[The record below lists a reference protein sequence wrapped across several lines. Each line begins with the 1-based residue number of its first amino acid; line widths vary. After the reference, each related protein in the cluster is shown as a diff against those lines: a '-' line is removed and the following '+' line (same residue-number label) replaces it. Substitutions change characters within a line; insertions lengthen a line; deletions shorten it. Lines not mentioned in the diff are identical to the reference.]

1 MNYATQH
8 HIGKN
13 QSSRRKR
20 TTNITLAIG
29 RLRKAASK
37 TQNSTRNTE
46 RPTEIRTD
54 SNAFNGFLKCRFLPK
69 QEETPSVQD
78 FKERLKIE
86 RDFYQSLSN
95 FARQY
100 NIEPIQTKD
109 FGFPYNIA
117 LAMWDLEKKVEQVN
131 EDWNSFKLIR
141 NNRKILFV
149 KEERYYTGTSLYYVP
164 IVPLFQMLKDPR
176 HKQNAQLLLS
186 VCSYLY
192 HIADVPYYRQQNSYL
207 YWIYEMHEDWIE
219 QGDEAEEDMQEF
231 RREFKISKTIGD
243 KIEKKLFN
251 RKNLELF
258 EKRLNHFKSRTD
270 FDHDCY
276 KVASDAFTLYTEYPE
291 TSIFRN
297 QPTPDKNP
305 YFDDDENRAIGM
317 DMYIS
322 FVADTKGCLY
332 DNIEESINAEF
343 NEYGSIE
350 EPTIYTPINGTELSK
365 ADFNFENRFFTLME
379 DLYKILTP

>member
-20 TTNITLAIG
+20 TTKAALAVG
-29 RLRKAASK
+29 RLRKVASK

-54 SNAFNGFLKCRFLPK
+54 SNAYNGFLKCRFLPK
-69 QEETPSVQD
+69 QEETPTVQD
-78 FKERLKIE
+78 CKERLKIE

-231 RREFKISKTIGD
+231 RREFKISKTIGE

-258 EKRLNHFKSRTD
+258 EKRLNHFKSRTG
-270 FDHDCY
+270 FRCFC
-276 KVASDAFTLYTEYPE
+276 SLYEI
-291 TSIFRN
+291 SGNKHF
-297 QPTPDKNP
+297 QKSANP
-305 YFDDDENRAIGM
+305 RTRP
-317 DMYIS
+317 
-322 FVADTKGCLY
+322 VQ
-332 DNIEESINAEF
+332 
-343 NEYGSIE
+343 
-350 EPTIYTPINGTELSK
+350 
-365 ADFNFENRFFTLME
+365 
-379 DLYKILTP
+379 

>member
-1 MNYATQH
+1 MNATKNN
-8 HIGKN
+8 IGKN

-20 TTNITLAIG
+20 TTTTALAIG
-29 RLRKAASK
+29 RFRKVASK
-37 TQNSTRNTE
+37 TQNSERNKK
-46 RPTEIRTD
+46 RQTEIRTD
-54 SNAFNGFLKCRFLPK
+54 SNASNGFLKCCFLPK
-69 QEETPSVQD
+69 QEEIPTVQD
-78 FKERLKIE
+78 CKERLKTE

-95 FARQY
+95 FSRQY
-100 NIEPIQTKD
+100 NIELMQTKD

-131 EDWNSFKLIR
+131 EDWNSFKFIR
-141 NNRKILFV
+141 NNRKILFA
-149 KEERYYTGTSLYYVP
+149 KMERYYTRTLLYYVP
-164 IVPLFQMLKDPR
+164 IVPLFQMLKNPK

-192 HIADVPYYRQQNSYL
+192 HIVDVPYYRQQNSYL

-258 EKRLNHFKSRTD
+258 EQRLNRFESHTE
-270 FDHDCY
+270 FDHDCH
-276 KVASDAFTLYTEYPE
+276 KVASNAFSLYTEYPE

-297 QPTPDKNP
+297 RPTPEQDP
-305 YFDDDENRAIGM
+305 YNDDNKAIGM

-350 EPTIYTPINGTELSK
+350 EPTVYTPINGTELIK
-365 ADFNFENRFFTLME
+365 ANFDFEYRFFTLME
-379 DLYKILTP
+379 DLYKVLTP

>member
-1 MNYATQH
+1 MNATKNN
-8 HIGKN
+8 IGKN

-20 TTNITLAIG
+20 TTTTALAIG
-29 RLRKAASK
+29 RLRKVASK
-37 TQNSTRNTE
+37 TQNSERNTE

-54 SNAFNGFLKCRFLPK
+54 SNASNGFLKCRFLPK
-69 QEETPSVQD
+69 QEETPTVQD
-78 FKERLKIE
+78 CKERLKIE

-100 NIEPIQTKD
+100 NIEPMQTKD

-164 IVPLFQMLKDPR
+164 IVPLFQMLKDPK

-231 RREFKISKTIGD
+231 RREFKISKTIGE

-276 KVASDAFTLYTEYPE
+276 KVASDAFALYTKYPE

-297 QPTPDKNP
+297 QPTPEQDP
-305 YFDDDENRAIGM
+305 YNDDNKAIGM

>member
-1 MNYATQH
+1 MNATKNN
-8 HIGKN
+8 IGKN

-20 TTNITLAIG
+20 TTTTALAIG
-29 RLRKAASK
+29 RLRKVASK
-37 TQNSTRNTE
+37 TQNSERNTE

-54 SNAFNGFLKCRFLPK
+54 SNAYNGFLKCRFLPK
-69 QEETPSVQD
+69 QEETPTVQD
-78 FKERLKIE
+78 CKERLKIE

-231 RREFKISKTIGD
+231 RREFKISKTIGE

-258 EKRLNHFKSRTD
+258 EKRLTHFKSHTD
-270 FDHDCY
+270 FDQDCY
-276 KVASDAFTLYTEYPE
+276 KVASDAFALYTKYPE

-297 QPTPDKNP
+297 QPTPEQDP
-305 YFDDDENRAIGM
+305 YNDDNKAIGM

-350 EPTIYTPINGTELSK
+350 EPTVYTPINGTELSK
-365 ADFNFENRFFTLME
+365 ADFDFENRFFKLME
-379 DLYKILTP
+379 DLYKILTL

>member
-1 MNYATQH
+1 MNATKNN
-8 HIGKN
+8 IGKN

-20 TTNITLAIG
+20 TTTTALAIG
-29 RLRKAASK
+29 RLRKVASK
-37 TQNSTRNTE
+37 TQNSERNTE

-54 SNAFNGFLKCRFLPK
+54 SNAYNGFLKCRFLPK
-69 QEETPSVQD
+69 QEETPTVQD
-78 FKERLKIE
+78 CKERLKIE

-164 IVPLFQMLKDPR
+164 IVPLFQMLKDPK

-192 HIADVPYYRQQNSYL
+192 HIADVPCYRQQNSYL

-276 KVASDAFTLYTEYPE
+276 KVASDAFALYTKYPE

-350 EPTIYTPINGTELSK
+350 EPTVYTPINGTELSK
-365 ADFNFENRFFTLME
+365 ADFDFENRFFKLME
-379 DLYKILTP
+379 DLYKILTL

>member
-29 RLRKAASK
+29 RLRKVASK

-54 SNAFNGFLKCRFLPK
+54 SNASNGFLKCRFLPK
-69 QEETPSVQD
+69 QEETPTVQD
-78 FKERLKIE
+78 CKERLKIE

-117 LAMWDLEKKVEQVN
+117 LAMWDLENKVEQVN

-207 YWIYEMHEDWIE
+207 YWIYEMHEGWL
-219 QGDEAEEDMQEF
+219 
-231 RREFKISKTIGD
+231 REIQVVHG
-243 KIEKKLFN
+243 
-251 RKNLELF
+251 
-258 EKRLNHFKSRTD
+258 
-270 FDHDCY
+270 
-276 KVASDAFTLYTEYPE
+276 VP
-291 TSIFRN
+291 
-297 QPTPDKNP
+297 
-305 YFDDDENRAIGM
+305 
-317 DMYIS
+317 
-322 FVADTKGCLY
+322 
-332 DNIEESINAEF
+332 
-343 NEYGSIE
+343 
-350 EPTIYTPINGTELSK
+350 
-365 ADFNFENRFFTLME
+365 
-379 DLYKILTP
+379 

>member
-1 MNYATQH
+1 MNATKNN
-8 HIGKN
+8 IGKN

-20 TTNITLAIG
+20 TTTTALAIG
-29 RLRKAASK
+29 RLRKVASK
-37 TQNSTRNTE
+37 TQNSERNTE

-54 SNAFNGFLKCRFLPK
+54 SNASNGFLKCRFLPK
-69 QEETPSVQD
+69 QEETPTVQD
-78 FKERLKIE
+78 CKERLKIE

-231 RREFKISKTIGD
+231 RREFKISKTIGE

-276 KVASDAFTLYTEYPE
+276 KVASDAFALYTEYPE

-297 QPTPDKNP
+297 QPTPEQDP
-305 YFDDDENRAIGM
+305 YNDDNKAIGM

-350 EPTIYTPINGTELSK
+350 EPTVYTPINGTELSK
-365 ADFNFENRFFTLME
+365 ADFDFENRFFKLME
-379 DLYKILTP
+379 DLYKILTL

>member
-1 MNYATQH
+1 MNATKNN
-8 HIGKN
+8 IGKN

-20 TTNITLAIG
+20 TTTTALAIG
-29 RLRKAASK
+29 RLRKVASK
-37 TQNSTRNTE
+37 TQNSERNTE

-54 SNAFNGFLKCRFLPK
+54 SNASNGFLKCRFLPK
-69 QEETPSVQD
+69 QEETPTVQD
-78 FKERLKIE
+78 CKERLKIE

-117 LAMWDLEKKVEQVN
+117 LAMWDLENKVEQVN

-164 IVPLFQMLKDPR
+164 IVPLFQMLKDPK

-219 QGDEAEEDMQEF
+219 QGDEAEEDLQEF

-297 QPTPDKNP
+297 QPTPEQDP
-305 YFDDDENRAIGM
+305 YNDDNKAIGM

>member
-20 TTNITLAIG
+20 TTKTALAVG
-29 RLRKAASK
+29 RLRKVASK
-37 TQNSTRNTE
+37 TQNSERNTE

-54 SNAFNGFLKCRFLPK
+54 SNASNGFLKCHFLPK
-69 QEETPSVQD
+69 QEETPTVQD
-78 FKERLKIE
+78 CKERLKIE

-95 FARQY
+95 FVRQY
-100 NIEPIQTKD
+100 NIEPMQTKD

-141 NNRKILFV
+141 NNREILFA
-149 KEERYYTGTSLYYVP
+149 KMERYYTGTSLYYVP
-164 IVPLFQMLKDPR
+164 IVPLFQMLHD
-176 HKQNAQLLLS
+176 KQCKKNAQLLLS

-258 EKRLNHFKSRTD
+258 EQRLNRFESHTE
-270 FDHDCY
+270 FDHDCH
-276 KVASDAFTLYTEYPE
+276 KVASNAFSLYTEYPE

-297 QPTPDKNP
+297 RLAPEQDP
-305 YFDDDENRAIGM
+305 YNDDNKAIGM

-343 NEYGSIE
+343 SEYGSIE
-350 EPTIYTPINGTELSK
+350 EPTVYTPINGTELIK
-365 ADFNFENRFFTLME
+365 ANFDFENRFFTLME
-379 DLYKILTP
+379 DLYKVLTP

>member
-1 MNYATQH
+1 MNATKNN
-8 HIGKN
+8 IGKN

-20 TTNITLAIG
+20 TTTTALAIG
-29 RLRKAASK
+29 RLRKVASK
-37 TQNSTRNTE
+37 TQNSERNTE

-54 SNAFNGFLKCRFLPK
+54 SNAYNGFLKCRFLPK
-69 QEETPSVQD
+69 QEETPTVQD
-78 FKERLKIE
+78 CKERLKIE

-100 NIEPIQTKD
+100 NIEPMYTKD

-117 LAMWDLEKKVEQVN
+117 LAMWDLENKVEQVN

-270 FDHDCY
+270 FDHYCY

-297 QPTPDKNP
+297 QPTPEQDP
-305 YFDDDENRAIGM
+305 YNDDNKAIGM

-350 EPTIYTPINGTELSK
+350 EPTVYTPINGTELSK
-365 ADFNFENRFFTLME
+365 ADFDFENRFFKLME
-379 DLYKILTP
+379 DLYKILTL

>member
-1 MNYATQH
+1 MNATKNN
-8 HIGKN
+8 IGKN

-20 TTNITLAIG
+20 TTTTALAIG
-29 RLRKAASK
+29 RLRKVASK
-37 TQNSTRNTE
+37 TQNSERNTE

-54 SNAFNGFLKCRFLPK
+54 SNAYNGFLKCRFLPK

-231 RREFKISKTIGD
+231 RREFKISKTIGE

-258 EKRLNHFKSRTD
+258 EKRLTHFKSHTD
-270 FDHDCY
+270 FDQDCY
-276 KVASDAFTLYTEYPE
+276 KVASDAFALYTKYPE

-297 QPTPDKNP
+297 QPTPEQDP
-305 YFDDDENRAIGM
+305 YNDDNKAIGM

-350 EPTIYTPINGTELSK
+350 EPTVYTPINGTELSK
-365 ADFNFENRFFTLME
+365 ADFDFENRFFKLME
-379 DLYKILTP
+379 DLYKILTL

>member
-1 MNYATQH
+1 MNATKNN
-8 HIGKN
+8 IGKN

-20 TTNITLAIG
+20 TTTTALAIG
-29 RLRKAASK
+29 RLRKVASK

-54 SNAFNGFLKCRFLPK
+54 SNASNGFLKCRFLPK

-95 FARQY
+95 FVRQY
-100 NIEPIQTKD
+100 NIETMQTKD

-164 IVPLFQMLKDPR
+164 IVPLFQMLKDPK

-192 HIADVPYYRQQNSYL
+192 HIADVPYYRQQNSYM

-258 EKRLNHFKSRTD
+258 EQRLNRFESHTE
-270 FDHDCY
+270 FDHDCH
-276 KVASDAFTLYTEYPE
+276 KVASNAFSLYTEYPE

-297 QPTPDKNP
+297 RPTPEQDP
-305 YFDDDENRAIGM
+305 YNDDNKAIGM

>member
-1 MNYATQH
+1 MNATKNN
-8 HIGKN
+8 IGKN

-20 TTNITLAIG
+20 TTTTALAIG
-29 RLRKAASK
+29 RLRKVASK
-37 TQNSTRNTE
+37 TQNSERNTE

-54 SNAFNGFLKCRFLPK
+54 SNAYNGFLKCRFLPK
-69 QEETPSVQD
+69 QEETPTVQD
-78 FKERLKIE
+78 CKERLKIE

-100 NIEPIQTKD
+100 NIEPMQTKD

-231 RREFKISKTIGD
+231 RREFKISKTIGE

-258 EKRLNHFKSRTD
+258 EKRLTHFKSHTD
-270 FDHDCY
+270 FDQDCY
-276 KVASDAFTLYTEYPE
+276 KVASDAFALYTKYPE

-297 QPTPDKNP
+297 QPTPEQDP
-305 YFDDDENRAIGM
+305 YNDDNKAIGM

-350 EPTIYTPINGTELSK
+350 EPTVYTPINGTELSK
-365 ADFNFENRFFTLME
+365 ADFDFENRFFKLME
-379 DLYKILTP
+379 DLYKILTL

>member
-1 MNYATQH
+1 MNATKNN
-8 HIGKN
+8 IGKN

-20 TTNITLAIG
+20 TTTTALAIG
-29 RLRKAASK
+29 RLRKVASK
-37 TQNSTRNTE
+37 TQNSERNTE

-54 SNAFNGFLKCRFLPK
+54 SNAYNGFLKCRFLPK
-69 QEETPSVQD
+69 QEETPTVQD
-78 FKERLKIE
+78 CKERLKIE

-231 RREFKISKTIGD
+231 RREFKISKTIGE

-258 EKRLNHFKSRTD
+258 EKRLTHFKSHTD
-270 FDHDCY
+270 FDQDCY
-276 KVASDAFTLYTEYPE
+276 KVASDAFALYTKYPE

-297 QPTPDKNP
+297 QPTPEQDP
-305 YFDDDENRAIGM
+305 YNDDNKAIGM

-350 EPTIYTPINGTELSK
+350 EPTVYTPISGTELSK
-365 ADFNFENRFFTLME
+365 ADFDFENRFFKLME
-379 DLYKILTP
+379 DLYKILTL

>member
-1 MNYATQH
+1 MNATKNN
-8 HIGKN
+8 IGKN

-20 TTNITLAIG
+20 TTTTALAIG
-29 RLRKAASK
+29 RLRKVASK
-37 TQNSTRNTE
+37 TQNSERNTE

-54 SNAFNGFLKCRFLPK
+54 SNAYNGFLKCRFLPK
-69 QEETPSVQD
+69 QEETPTVQD
-78 FKERLKIE
+78 CKERLKIE

-100 NIEPIQTKD
+100 NIEPMYTKD

-350 EPTIYTPINGTELSK
+350 EPTVYTPINGTELSK
-365 ADFNFENRFFTLME
+365 ADFDFENRFFKLME
-379 DLYKILTP
+379 DLYKILTL

>member
-1 MNYATQH
+1 MNATKNN
-8 HIGKN
+8 IGKN

-20 TTNITLAIG
+20 TTTTALAIG
-29 RLRKAASK
+29 RLRKVASK
-37 TQNSTRNTE
+37 TQNSERNTE

-54 SNAFNGFLKCRFLPK
+54 SNAYNGFLKCRFLPK
-69 QEETPSVQD
+69 QEETPTVQD
-78 FKERLKIE
+78 CKERLKIE

-276 KVASDAFTLYTEYPE
+276 KVASDAFALYTEYPE

-297 QPTPDKNP
+297 QPTPEQDP
-305 YFDDDENRAIGM
+305 YNDDNKAIGM

-350 EPTIYTPINGTELSK
+350 EPTVYTPINGTELSK
-365 ADFNFENRFFTLME
+365 ADFDFENRFFKLME
-379 DLYKILTP
+379 DLYKILTL

>member
-1 MNYATQH
+1 MNATKNN
-8 HIGKN
+8 IGKN

-20 TTNITLAIG
+20 TTTTALAIG
-29 RLRKAASK
+29 RLRKVASK
-37 TQNSTRNTE
+37 TQNSERNTE

-54 SNAFNGFLKCRFLPK
+54 SNAYNGFLKCRFLPK
-69 QEETPSVQD
+69 QEETPTVQD
-78 FKERLKIE
+78 CKERLKIE

-164 IVPLFQMLKDPR
+164 IVPLFQMLKDPK

-297 QPTPDKNP
+297 QPTPEQDP
-305 YFDDDENRAIGM
+305 YNDDNKAIGM

>member
-1 MNYATQH
+1 MNATKNN
-8 HIGKN
+8 IGKN

-20 TTNITLAIG
+20 TTTTALAIG
-29 RLRKAASK
+29 RLRKVASK

-69 QEETPSVQD
+69 QEEMPTVQD
-78 FKERLKIE
+78 CKERLKIE

-100 NIEPIQTKD
+100 NIEPMQTKD

-117 LAMWDLEKKVEQVN
+117 LAMWDLENKVEQVN

-192 HIADVPYYRQQNSYL
+192 HIADVPYYRQQNSYM

>member
-1 MNYATQH
+1 MNATKNN
-8 HIGKN
+8 IGKN

-20 TTNITLAIG
+20 TTTTALAIG
-29 RLRKAASK
+29 RLRKVASK
-37 TQNSTRNTE
+37 TQNSERNTE

-54 SNAFNGFLKCRFLPK
+54 SNASNGFLKCRFLPK
-69 QEETPSVQD
+69 QEETPTVQD
-78 FKERLKIE
+78 CKERLKIE

-95 FARQY
+95 FSRQY
-100 NIEPIQTKD
+100 NIELMQTKD

-231 RREFKISKTIGD
+231 RREFKISKTIGE

-258 EKRLNHFKSRTD
+258 EKRLTHFKSHTD
-270 FDHDCY
+270 FDQDCY
-276 KVASDAFTLYTEYPE
+276 KVASDAFALYTKYPE

-297 QPTPDKNP
+297 QPTPEQDP
-305 YFDDDENRAIGM
+305 YNDDNKAIGM

-350 EPTIYTPINGTELSK
+350 EPTVYTPINGTELSK
-365 ADFNFENRFFTLME
+365 ADFDFENRFFKLME
-379 DLYKILTP
+379 DLYKILTL

>member
-20 TTNITLAIG
+20 TTTTALAIG
-29 RLRKAASK
+29 RLRKVASK
-37 TQNSTRNTE
+37 TQNSTHNTE

-54 SNAFNGFLKCRFLPK
+54 SNASNGFLKCRFLPK
-69 QEETPSVQD
+69 QEETPTVQD
-78 FKERLKIE
+78 CKERLKIE

-95 FARQY
+95 FVRQY
-100 NIEPIQTKD
+100 NIETMQTKD

-117 LAMWDLEKKVEQVN
+117 LGMWDLEKKVEQVN

-219 QGDEAEEDMQEF
+219 
-231 RREFKISKTIGD
+231 
-243 KIEKKLFN
+243 
-251 RKNLELF
+251 
-258 EKRLNHFKSRTD
+258 
-270 FDHDCY
+270 
-276 KVASDAFTLYTEYPE
+276 
-291 TSIFRN
+291 
-297 QPTPDKNP
+297 
-305 YFDDDENRAIGM
+305 
-317 DMYIS
+317 
-322 FVADTKGCLY
+322 
-332 DNIEESINAEF
+332 
-343 NEYGSIE
+343 
-350 EPTIYTPINGTELSK
+350 
-365 ADFNFENRFFTLME
+365 
-379 DLYKILTP
+379 

>member
-1 MNYATQH
+1 MNATKNN
-8 HIGKN
+8 IGKN

-20 TTNITLAIG
+20 TTTTALAIG
-29 RLRKAASK
+29 RLRKVASK
-37 TQNSTRNTE
+37 TQNSERNTE

-54 SNAFNGFLKCRFLPK
+54 SNAYNGFLKCRFLPK
-69 QEETPSVQD
+69 QEETPTVQD
-78 FKERLKIE
+78 CKERLKIE

-100 NIEPIQTKD
+100 NIEPMYTKD

-231 RREFKISKTIGD
+231 RREFKISKTIGE

-276 KVASDAFTLYTEYPE
+276 KVASDAFALYTEYPE

-297 QPTPDKNP
+297 QPTPEQDP
-305 YFDDDENRAIGM
+305 YNDDNKAIGM

-350 EPTIYTPINGTELSK
+350 EPTVYTPINGTELSK
-365 ADFNFENRFFTLME
+365 ADFDFENRFFKLME
-379 DLYKILTP
+379 DLYKILTL

>member
-1 MNYATQH
+1 MNATKNN
-8 HIGKN
+8 IGKN

-20 TTNITLAIG
+20 TTTTALAIG
-29 RLRKAASK
+29 RLRKVASK
-37 TQNSTRNTE
+37 TQNSERNTE

-54 SNAFNGFLKCRFLPK
+54 SNAYNGFLKCRFLPK
-69 QEETPSVQD
+69 QEETPTVQD
-78 FKERLKIE
+78 CKERLKIE

-100 NIEPIQTKD
+100 NIEPMQTKD

-117 LAMWDLEKKVEQVN
+117 LAMWDLENKVEQVN

-231 RREFKISKTIGD
+231 RREFKISKTIGE

-297 QPTPDKNP
+297 QPTPEQDP
-305 YFDDDENRAIGM
+305 YNDDNKAIGM

>member
-1 MNYATQH
+1 MNATKNN
-8 HIGKN
+8 IGKN

-20 TTNITLAIG
+20 TTTTALAIG
-29 RLRKAASK
+29 RLRKVASK
-37 TQNSTRNTE
+37 TQNSERNTE

-54 SNAFNGFLKCRFLPK
+54 SNAYNGFLKCRFLPK
-69 QEETPSVQD
+69 QEETPTVQD
-78 FKERLKIE
+78 CKERLKIE

-276 KVASDAFTLYTEYPE
+276 KVASDAFALYTEYPE

-297 QPTPDKNP
+297 QPTPEQDP
-305 YFDDDENRAIGM
+305 YNDDNKAIGM

>member
-1 MNYATQH
+1 MNATKNN
-8 HIGKN
+8 IGNN

-20 TTNITLAIG
+20 TTTTALAIG
-29 RLRKAASK
+29 RLRKVASK
-37 TQNSTRNTE
+37 TQNSERNTE

-54 SNAFNGFLKCRFLPK
+54 SNAYNGFLKCRFLPK
-69 QEETPSVQD
+69 QEETPTVQD
-78 FKERLKIE
+78 CKERLKIE

-231 RREFKISKTIGD
+231 RREFKISKTIGE

-258 EKRLNHFKSRTD
+258 EKRLTHFKSHTD
-270 FDHDCY
+270 FDQDCY
-276 KVASDAFTLYTEYPE
+276 KVASDAFALYTKYPE

-297 QPTPDKNP
+297 QPTPEQDP
-305 YFDDDENRAIGM
+305 YNDDNKAIGM

-350 EPTIYTPINGTELSK
+350 EPTVYTPINGTELSK
-365 ADFNFENRFFTLME
+365 ADFDFENRFFKLME
-379 DLYKILTP
+379 DLYKILTL

>member
-1 MNYATQH
+1 MNATKNN
-8 HIGKN
+8 IGKN

-20 TTNITLAIG
+20 TTTTALAIG
-29 RLRKAASK
+29 RLRKVASK
-37 TQNSTRNTE
+37 TQNSERNTE

-54 SNAFNGFLKCRFLPK
+54 SNAYNGFLKCRFLPK
-69 QEETPSVQD
+69 QEETPTVQD
-78 FKERLKIE
+78 CKERLKIE

-100 NIEPIQTKD
+100 NIEPMYTKD

-231 RREFKISKTIGD
+231 RREFKISKTIGE

-270 FDHDCY
+270 FDHYCY

-297 QPTPDKNP
+297 QPTPEQDP
-305 YFDDDENRAIGM
+305 YNDDNKAIGM

-350 EPTIYTPINGTELSK
+350 EPTVYTPINGTELSK
-365 ADFNFENRFFTLME
+365 ADFDFENRFFKLME
-379 DLYKILTP
+379 DLYKILTL

>member
-1 MNYATQH
+1 MNATKNN
-8 HIGKN
+8 IGKN

-20 TTNITLAIG
+20 TTKTALAVG
-29 RLRKAASK
+29 RLRKVASK

-54 SNAFNGFLKCRFLPK
+54 SNASNGFLKCRFLPK
-69 QEETPSVQD
+69 QEEIPTVQD
-78 FKERLKIE
+78 CKERLKTE

-95 FARQY
+95 FSRQY
-100 NIEPIQTKD
+100 NIELMQTKD

-297 QPTPDKNP
+297 QPTPEQDP
-305 YFDDDENRAIGM
+305 YNDDNKAIGM

>member
-1 MNYATQH
+1 MNATKNN
-8 HIGKN
+8 IGKN

-20 TTNITLAIG
+20 TTTTALAIG
-29 RLRKAASK
+29 RLRKVASK
-37 TQNSTRNTE
+37 TQNSERNTE

-54 SNAFNGFLKCRFLPK
+54 SNAYNGFLKCRFLPK
-69 QEETPSVQD
+69 QEETPTVQD
-78 FKERLKIE
+78 CKERLKIE

-164 IVPLFQMLKDPR
+164 IVPLFQMLKDPK

-231 RREFKISKTIGD
+231 RREFKISKTIGE

-258 EKRLNHFKSRTD
+258 EKRLTHFKSHTD
-270 FDHDCY
+270 FDQDCY
-276 KVASDAFTLYTEYPE
+276 KVASDAFALYTKYPE

-297 QPTPDKNP
+297 QPTPEQDP
-305 YFDDDENRAIGM
+305 YNDDNKAIGM

-350 EPTIYTPINGTELSK
+350 EPTVYTPINGTELSK
-365 ADFNFENRFFTLME
+365 ADFDFENRFFKLME
-379 DLYKILTP
+379 DLYKILTL

>member
-1 MNYATQH
+1 MNATKNN
-8 HIGKN
+8 IGKN

-20 TTNITLAIG
+20 TTTTALAIG
-29 RLRKAASK
+29 RLRKVASK
-37 TQNSTRNTE
+37 TQNSERNTE

-54 SNAFNGFLKCRFLPK
+54 SNAYNGFLKCRFLPK
-69 QEETPSVQD
+69 QEETPTVQD
-78 FKERLKIE
+78 CKERLKIE

-297 QPTPDKNP
+297 QPTPEQDP
-305 YFDDDENRAIGM
+305 YNDDNKAIGM

-379 DLYKILTP
+379 DLYKILTL

>member
-1 MNYATQH
+1 MNATKNN
-8 HIGKN
+8 IGKN

-20 TTNITLAIG
+20 TTTTALAIG
-29 RLRKAASK
+29 RLRKVASK
-37 TQNSTRNTE
+37 TQNSERNTE

-54 SNAFNGFLKCRFLPK
+54 SNAYNGFLKCRFLPK
-69 QEETPSVQD
+69 QEETPTVQD
-78 FKERLKIE
+78 CKERLKIE

-100 NIEPIQTKD
+100 NIEPMQTKD

-164 IVPLFQMLKDPR
+164 IVPLFQMLKDPK

-192 HIADVPYYRQQNSYL
+192 HIADVPYYRQQNSYM

>member
-1 MNYATQH
+1 MNATKNN
-8 HIGKN
+8 IGNN

-20 TTNITLAIG
+20 TTTTALAIG
-29 RLRKAASK
+29 RLRKVASK
-37 TQNSTRNTE
+37 TQNSERNTE

-54 SNAFNGFLKCRFLPK
+54 SNAYNGFLKCRFLPK
-69 QEETPSVQD
+69 QEETPTVQD
-78 FKERLKIE
+78 CKERLKIE

-95 FARQY
+95 FVRQY
-100 NIEPIQTKD
+100 NIETMQTKD

-117 LAMWDLEKKVEQVN
+117 LAMWDLENKVEQVN

-164 IVPLFQMLKDPR
+164 IVPLFQMLKDPK

-258 EKRLNHFKSRTD
+258 EKRLTHFKSHTD
-270 FDHDCY
+270 FDQDCY
-276 KVASDAFTLYTEYPE
+276 KVASDAFALYTKYPE

-297 QPTPDKNP
+297 QPTPEQDP
-305 YFDDDENRAIGM
+305 YNDDNKAIGM

-350 EPTIYTPINGTELSK
+350 EPTVYTPINGTELSK
-365 ADFNFENRFFTLME
+365 ADFDFENRFFKLME
-379 DLYKILTP
+379 DLYKILTL

>member
-1 MNYATQH
+1 MNATKNN
-8 HIGKN
+8 IGKN

-20 TTNITLAIG
+20 TTTTALAIG
-29 RLRKAASK
+29 RLRKVASK
-37 TQNSTRNTE
+37 TQNSERNTE

-54 SNAFNGFLKCRFLPK
+54 SNAYNGFLKCRFLPK
-69 QEETPSVQD
+69 QEETPTVQD
-78 FKERLKIE
+78 CKERLKIE

-100 NIEPIQTKD
+100 NIEPMYTKD

-231 RREFKISKTIGD
+231 RREFKISKTIGE

-258 EKRLNHFKSRTD
+258 EKRLTHFKSHTD
-270 FDHDCY
+270 FDQDCY
-276 KVASDAFTLYTEYPE
+276 KVASDAFALYTKYPE

-297 QPTPDKNP
+297 QPTPEQDP
-305 YFDDDENRAIGM
+305 YNDDNKAIGM

-350 EPTIYTPINGTELSK
+350 EPTVYTPINGTELSK
-365 ADFNFENRFFTLME
+365 ADFDFENRFFKLME
-379 DLYKILTP
+379 DLYKILTL

>member
-1 MNYATQH
+1 MNATKNN
-8 HIGKN
+8 IGKN

-20 TTNITLAIG
+20 TTTTALAIG
-29 RLRKAASK
+29 RLRKVASK
-37 TQNSTRNTE
+37 TQNSERNTE

-54 SNAFNGFLKCRFLPK
+54 SNAYNGFLKCRFLPK
-69 QEETPSVQD
+69 QEETPTVQD
-78 FKERLKIE
+78 CKERLKIE

-297 QPTPDKNP
+297 QPTPEQDP
-305 YFDDDENRAIGM
+305 YNDDNKAIGM

-350 EPTIYTPINGTELSK
+350 EPTVYTPINGTELSK
-365 ADFNFENRFFTLME
+365 ADFDFENRFFKLME
-379 DLYKILTP
+379 DLYKILTL

>member
-1 MNYATQH
+1 M
-8 HIGKN
+8 
-13 QSSRRKR
+13 
-20 TTNITLAIG
+20 
-29 RLRKAASK
+29 ASK
-37 TQNSTRNTE
+37 TQNSERNTE
-46 RPTEIRTD
+46 RPTEIHTD
-54 SNAFNGFLKCRFLPK
+54 SNASNGFLKCCFLPK
-69 QEETPSVQD
+69 QEEIPTVQD
-78 FKERLKIE
+78 GKERLKTE

-100 NIEPIQTKD
+100 NIETMQTKD

-117 LAMWDLEKKVEQVN
+117 LGMWDLEKKVEQVN

-149 KEERYYTGTSLYYVP
+149 KEERYYTGTSLYYIP

-251 RKNLELF
+251 RKNLEMF
-258 EKRLNHFKSRTD
+258 EKRLTHFKSHTD
-270 FDHDCY
+270 FDQDCY
-276 KVASDAFTLYTEYPE
+276 KVASDAFALYTKYPE

-297 QPTPDKNP
+297 QPTPEQDP
-305 YFDDDENRAIGM
+305 YNDDNKAIGM

-350 EPTIYTPINGTELSK
+350 EPTVYTPINGTELSK
-365 ADFNFENRFFTLME
+365 ADFDFENRFFTLME

>member
-1 MNYATQH
+1 MNATKNN
-8 HIGKN
+8 IGKN

-20 TTNITLAIG
+20 TTTTALAIG
-29 RLRKAASK
+29 RLRKVASK
-37 TQNSTRNTE
+37 TQNSERNTE

-54 SNAFNGFLKCRFLPK
+54 SNAYNGFLKCRFLPK
-69 QEETPSVQD
+69 QEETPTVQD
-78 FKERLKIE
+78 CKERLKIE

-100 NIEPIQTKD
+100 NIEPMYTKD

-192 HIADVPYYRQQNSYL
+192 HIADVPYYRQQNNYL

-231 RREFKISKTIGD
+231 RREFKISKTIGE

-270 FDHDCY
+270 FDHYCY

-297 QPTPDKNP
+297 QPTPEQDP
-305 YFDDDENRAIGM
+305 YNDDNKAIGM

-350 EPTIYTPINGTELSK
+350 EPTVYTPINGTELSK
-365 ADFNFENRFFTLME
+365 ADFDFENRFFKLME
-379 DLYKILTP
+379 DLYKILTL